1 MKALILKDLYQ
12 LRRYWRFYGLLAV
25 FSYFGMLFTDSDV
38 MFFLFYYP
46 SILIGM
52 VPVTLLSMDEQSGFD
67 QFSCGLPYT
76 RRQFVVSKLLAGLI
90 MQGVTAALGGMMA
103 AVQMVLHGGL
113 TLAAWGSAMLTMTAV
128 ALGGGALVFPWV
140 FKLGVEKGRLFYMLG
155 VGIVC
160 GLSVLVKDLRM
171 LPHLDIL
178 MWVLPVAAVG
188 GYVLSMELSVRFYE
202 RRELG

>member
-12 LRRYWRFYGLLAV
+12 LRRCWGFYGLLAA
-25 FSYFGMLFTDSDV
+25 FSYFGVLFANRNS

-46 SILIGM
+46 SMFIGM
-52 VPVTLLSMDEQSGFD
+52 IPVTLLSMDEQSRFD

-76 RRQFVVSKLLAGLI
+76 RRQFVVSKLLVGLI
-90 MQGVTAALGGMMA
+90 MQGVTAALGGIVV
-103 AVQMVLHGGL
+103 AVQLALNGSL
-113 TLAAWGSAMLTMTAV
+113 SLAAWGSAMLVMAAV
-128 ALGGGALVFPWV
+128 ALGGSALVFPWI

-155 VGIVC
+155 IGFVC
-160 GLSVLVKDLRM
+160 GLSFLVKDFQA

-178 MWVLPVAAVG
+178 MWVLPAAAVG
-188 GYVLSMELSVRFYE
+188 GYILSMQLSVRFYE